1 MLEENQDVQNTLHF
15 CGWRTTMVHKKP
27 CVADVGFT
35 KNLAF
40 CCWRTTKL
48 YRKPWVVDV
57 GGEEVLKKGL
67 QETLH
72 F

>member
-1 MLEENQDVQNTLHF
+1 
-15 CGWRTTMVHKKP
+15 MVHKKP